1 MSLVSLR
8 LALWLC
14 ALWAIVL
21 YVFFVTVAT
30 IAPAEVAGLTVVV
43 AVLAAMVTIR
53 SLRLARE
60 LADRGGDARIRRA
73 LNKQRERRG
82 F

>member
-1 MSLVSLR
+1 MNLVSLR

-14 ALWAIVL
+14 AVWAIVL
-21 YVFFVTVAT
+21 YVFFITVAT
-30 IAPAEVAGLTVVV
+30 ISPAEVVGLTVVMTV
-43 AVLAAMVTIR
+43 LAVLVTVR
-53 SLRLARE
+53 SLRLASE

>member
-1 MSLVSLR
+1 MVSLR

-14 ALWAIVL
+14 AVWAIVL

-30 IAPAEVAGLTVVV
+30 IAPAEVAGLTVVMTIL
-43 AVLAAMVTIR
+43 AVLVTVR
-53 SLRLARE
+53 SLRLANE

>member
-8 LALWLC
+8 LSLWLC
-14 ALWAIVL
+14 ALLTIVH